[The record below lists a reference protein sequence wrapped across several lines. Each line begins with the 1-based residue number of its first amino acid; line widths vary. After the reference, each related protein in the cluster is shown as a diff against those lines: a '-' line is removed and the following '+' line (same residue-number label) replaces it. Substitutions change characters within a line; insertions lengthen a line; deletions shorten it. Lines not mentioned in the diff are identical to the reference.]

1 MERDKVKALVI
12 EKIGEVTSSSFDG
25 ELEKLNEE
33 TLFYDL
39 RFDSMDAVDLIMK
52 LENEFGIGISDEDA
66 EDLEKKTIGDII
78 NYLYEQLKNHDSNN
92 LNI

>member
-12 EKIGEVTSSSFDG
+12 EKIGEVNSSFFEG
-25 ELEKLNEE
+25 ELEKINEE
-33 TLFYDL
+33 NFFYDL
-39 RFDSMDAVDLIMK
+39 HLDSLDAVELIMK
-52 LENEFGIGISDEDA
+52 LENEFGIGIPNEDA

-78 NYLYEQLKNHDSNN
+78 NFIYEQLKNHDSNN

>member
-52 LENEFGIGISDEDA
+52 LENEFGIGIPDEDA

>member
-12 EKIGEVTSSSFDG
+12 EEIGEVNSSFFEG
-25 ELEKLNEE
+25 ELEKINEK
-33 TLFYDL
+33 TFFYDL
-39 RFDSMDAVDLIMK
+39 HLDSLDAVDLIMK
-52 LENEFGIGISDEDA
+52 LENEFGLGIPNEDA

-78 NYLYEQLKNHDSNN
+78 NYIYEHLKNHDSNN